1 MTILQVFALGL
12 VALGAP
18 AVVLTRDPLRQAL
31 VVGIYGFSLA
41 VLFYVF
47 QAPDVSLSEIVVA
60 TIALPVMIVLALL
73 KIAEYRAERGDDQE

>member
-1 MTILQVFALGL
+1 VTILQVFALGL

-60 TIALPVMIVLALL
+60 TIALPIMIVLALL
-73 KIAEYRAERGDDQE
+73 KIAEYRAEREDEQE